1 MGATD
6 MARGPLMLRI
16 SRGWDTVDSTATV
29 VLVLAMVVMAMAVL
43 DTATERGL
51 PMLRPS
57 LRPMPGW
64 ATVVLALVMEVMAM
78 VDSTDT
84 ERGLLMLRPSPRPMP
99 GTDMVAFM
107 AMVMERGPLML
118 SLRLMPGMDMVA
130 FTAMDSQFM
139 VATDMD
145 CGKKYQIPR
154 LII

>member
-1 MGATD
+1 MGALVMEVMAMVDLATD
-6 MARGPLMLRI
+6 MARCPLMLRL

-64 ATVVLALVMEVMAM
+64 DTVDSMATVVLALVMEVMAM

-84 ERGLLMLRPSPRPMP
+84 ERGLLMLRP
-99 GTDMVAFM
+99 
-107 AMVMERGPLML
+107 

>member
-1 MGATD
+1 MGDLATD
-6 MARGPLMLRI
+6 MARGPLRLRL
-16 SRGWDTVDSTATV
+16 SRGWDTV

-57 LRPMPGW
+57 
-64 ATVVLALVMEVMAM
+64 
-78 VDSTDT
+78 
-84 ERGLLMLRPSPRPMP
+84 PRPMP

-107 AMVMERGPLML
+107 ATESQPTVVMDMVLAMVMERGPLML

-139 VATDMD
+139 VATAMD
-145 CGKKYQIPR
+145 
-154 LII
+154 